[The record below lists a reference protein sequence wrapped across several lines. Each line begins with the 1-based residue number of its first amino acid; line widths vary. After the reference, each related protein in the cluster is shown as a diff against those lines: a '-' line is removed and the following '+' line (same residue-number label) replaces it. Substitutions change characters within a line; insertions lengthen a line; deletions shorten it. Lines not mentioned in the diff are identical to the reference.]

1 MILFTGQDLV
11 SKSQNEVETEQ
22 ESTAG
27 SQSEG
32 RGGEA

>member
-32 RGGEA
+32 RGGET